1 MCLPKKD
8 SFLGGGI
15 PAGSVVLLIN
25 ESDEEE
31 DGAVDY
37 TRLFNFFLKLLGL
50 KQNVVEYFTGY
61 SSNTSWLRARP
72 AETGYSTRLS
82 RPHRSRENRRCWTR
96 CRT

>member
-37 TRLFNFFLKLLGL
+37 TRLLIFFLNYLASNKMPLNISQATLQILLG
-50 KQNVVEYFTGY
+50 
-61 SSNTSWLRARP
+61 
-72 AETGYSTRLS
+72 
-82 RPHRSRENRRCWTR
+82 
-96 CRT
+96 